1 MPLMNVMATDTGSTD
16 LFGNVMDA
24 ATELVSWGGELLT
37 TIIEN
42 PVLVVFVAAGFV
54 SVGLGIVRKLKNT
67 ARG

>member
-1 MPLMNVMATDTGSTD
+1 MPLMNVMATDTGTTD

-24 ATELVSWGGELLT
+24 ATELVAWGGELFT

-54 SVGLGIVRKLKNT
+54 SVGLGIVSQLKAT
-67 ARG
+67 AKG